1 MPQPTVLPTVAH
13 AAWTT
18 ETIVIDG
25 RLDETVWQPA
35 TACLLLPP
43 ADRARNPDRTRAER
57 DSCGLRGTRRPSTPR
72 FAFHDRDVV
81 QESSADQQH
90 PYRTGDV
97 AELFLKPLRSSGNE
111 QR

>member
-1 MPQPTVLPTVAH
+1 MRF
-13 AAWTT
+13 AW
-18 ETIVIDG
+18 
-25 RLDETVWQPA
+25 DEA
-35 TACLLLPP
+35 
-43 ADRARNPDRTRAER
+43 
-57 DSCGLRGTRRPSTPR
+57 PSTPR